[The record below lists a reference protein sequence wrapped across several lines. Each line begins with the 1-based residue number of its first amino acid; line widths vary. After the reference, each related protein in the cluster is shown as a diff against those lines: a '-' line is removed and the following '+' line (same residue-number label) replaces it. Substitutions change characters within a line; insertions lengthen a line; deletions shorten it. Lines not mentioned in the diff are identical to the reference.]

1 MPPNQ
6 QRQSTEGTS
15 TEGTFR
21 GKTVKISKFL
31 KTKMAEQKQQPTN
44 EGETEVLMYKMK
56 VLHVHKFKRKKIK
69 KQI

>member
-1 MPPNQ
+1 MQISP
-6 QRQSTEGTS
+6 
-15 TEGTFR
+15 FR